1 MKKKIILIGAGVLAA
16 LFLLILIIVGGSAG
30 TKNVPKQET
39 LEVNFSGV
47 VCEVSGEE
55 NTTYDITTLTNNIQ
69 FDSTLKLKN
78 YNKIKIQ
85 NTKNLK
91 SLGVAFIMQ
100 STSKTEFTFTL
111 KKNNE
116 TLKTYSV
123 EVEANETK
131 NVDLV
136 LENSVEILTT
146 DEFYIEVN
154 GSANFVFD
162 TILFFVDEV

>member
-16 LFLLILIIVGGSAG
+16 LFLLIIIIVGGSAG

-47 VCEVSGEE
+47 VCEVNGEE
-55 NTTYDITTLTNNIQ
+55 NISYDISTLTNNIQ

-78 YNKIKIQ
+78 YCKIKIQ
-85 NTKNLK
+85 NTKDFK
-91 SLGVAFIMQ
+91 SLGIAFIMQ
-100 STSKTEFTFTL
+100 ANSQTEITFTL
-111 KKNNE
+111 KKNDE
-116 TLKTYSV
+116 TLKTCSV
-123 EVEANETK
+123 EIDVNETK

-136 LENSVEILTT
+136 LDSSVDILTT

>member
-1 MKKKIILIGAGVLAA
+1 MSKKTIIIISAVIVGI
-16 LFLLILIIVGGSAG
+16 FLLLLLFIGGSAG
-30 TKNVPKQET
+30 IKNVPKQET

-47 VCEVSGEE
+47 VCEVNGEE
-55 NTTYDITTLTNNIQ
+55 DISYDITTLSNNIQ
-69 FDSTLKLKN
+69 FDSTLKFKN

-85 NTKNLK
+85 NIKNFK

-100 STSKTEFTFTL
+100 STSQTEFTFTL

-123 EVEANETK
+123 EVEMNETK